1 MRGPHGLELSEHCQS
16 CRIRTN
22 QFFCQLTAGA
32 LKDLDTLRYVS
43 AYPRGT
49 LLFVEQQEPR
59 GIYILCQ
66 GQVKLSVNS
75 REGRTLILRIAR
87 PGEALGL
94 MAVLSGRP
102 FEVTAETL
110 RSCQLVFIRRD
121 HFLRLLAKYPEAY
134 KAVVT
139 QLGLDYG
146 NACEQLRTLGL
157 AASVTNRLA
166 KLLLD
171 WSAGGEKTKEGIRI
185 TLSMTHEEIA
195 DCIGTT
201 RESVTRTLTE
211 FRNRRLIAHQGST
224 LTIPNRAALMNLVA
238 A

>member
-1 MRGPHGLELSEHCQS
+1 
-16 CRIRTN
+16 
-22 QFFCQLTAGA
+22 
-32 LKDLDTLRYVS
+32 
-43 AYPRGT
+43 
-49 LLFVEQQEPR
+49 
-59 GIYILCQ
+59 
-66 GQVKLSVNS
+66 
-75 REGRTLILRIAR
+75 
-87 PGEALGL
+87 
-94 MAVLSGRP
+94 LSGRP

-224 LTIPNRAALMNLVA
+224 LTIPNRAALMSLVA

>member
-1 MRGPHGLELSEHCQS
+1 
-16 CRIRTN
+16 
-22 QFFCQLTAGA
+22 
-32 LKDLDTLRYVS
+32 
-43 AYPRGT
+43 
-49 LLFVEQQEPR
+49 
-59 GIYILCQ
+59 
-66 GQVKLSVNS
+66 VKLSVNS
-75 REGRTLILRIAR
+75 REGRTLILRIAH

-157 AASVTNRLA
+157 AS
-166 KLLLD
+166 
-171 WSAGGEKTKEGIRI
+171 
-185 TLSMTHEEIA
+185 
-195 DCIGTT
+195 
-201 RESVTRTLTE
+201 
-211 FRNRRLIAHQGST
+211 
-224 LTIPNRAALMNLVA
+224 
-238 A
+238 